1 MDYIIDE
8 LFTKGFRPETRKE
21 TSFIDELKDDGF
33 VYFDKQSNLF
43 KMKEGIKKTE
53 TTDDIT
59 LSVISKINYIGLF
72 PNVDNYTSSLM
83 PVRNKHIMIE
93 FLGNTEN
100 AIDKVAVI
108 LKGLKLGQV
117 FSLTALGYGKNSTN
131 EGYKLEVPEELEG
144 LMYKGN
150 RVCYMTTGL
159 EKNGKEK
166 DTKLIDFVG
175 VRPTKTLF
183 RLGISTSFGVFYDLG
198 EFEKA
203 GKTKV
208 IDKALLK

>member
-21 TSFIDELKDDGF
+21 NNFIEDLKDDGF
-33 VYFDKQSNLF
+33 VFYEKQSGLY

-59 LSVISKINYIGLF
+59 LSVVPKINYVGLF
-72 PNVDNYTSSLM
+72 PNVDNYNSSLLS
-83 PVRNKHIMIE
+83 VRTKHIMIE

-100 AIDKVAVI
+100 AVDQIPNI
-108 LKGLKLGQV
+108 LKGLKLGSV
-117 FSLTALGYGKNSTN
+117 FALTALGYGMNSTN
-131 EGYKLEVPEELEG
+131 EGYKFEVPEELAP

-159 EKNGKEK
+159 NKNAKER

-183 RLGISTSFGVFYDLG
+183 RLGISTSFGVFYDLN
-198 EFEKA
+198 EFERA

>member
-1 MDYIIDE
+1 MDYILDK
-8 LFTKGFRPETRKE
+8 LFEQGFRPETRKE
-21 TSFIDELKDDGF
+21 TNFIDELKDEGYVF
-33 VYFDKQSNLF
+33 YDKQTNLF
-43 KMKEGIKKTE
+43 KIKDGIKRTE
-53 TTDDIT
+53 TTDEIT
-59 LSVISKINYIGLF
+59 LSVVPKINYIGLF
-72 PNVDNYTSSLM
+72 PNVDNYTSSLT

-93 FLGNTEN
+93 FLGSCEN
-100 AIDKVAVI
+100 GAERVEQI
-108 LKGLKLGQV
+108 LRGLKLGQV

-131 EGYKLEVPEELEG
+131 EGYQLEVPEELEPI
-144 LMYKGN
+144 MYRGN

-166 DTKLIDFVG
+166 DTKSIDFVG

-183 RLGISTSFGVFYDLG
+183 KLGISTSFGVFYDMN
-198 EFEKA
+198 EFRQA

>member
-8 LFTKGFRPETRKE
+8 LFSKGFRPETRKE
-21 TSFIDELKDDGF
+21 TNFIDELKDEGF
-33 VYFDKQSNLF
+33 VFFDKQTNLF
-43 KMKEGIKKTE
+43 KIKDGIKKTE

-59 LSVISKINYIGLF
+59 LSVIPKINYVGLF
-72 PNVDNYTSSLM
+72 PNVDNYTSSLT

-93 FLGNTEN
+93 FLGSSEN
-100 AIDKVAVI
+100 SIDRLPQV

-117 FSLTALGYGKNSTN
+117 FSLTALGYGNNGTN

-144 LMYKGN
+144 IMYKGN
-150 RVCYMTTGL
+150 RICYMTTGL
-159 EKNGKEK
+159 EKNGKER
-166 DTKLIDFVG
+166 DTKMIDFVG

-183 RLGISTSFGVFYDLG
+183 RLGISTSFGVFYDMD
-198 EFEKA
+198 EFEKI

>member
-8 LFTKGFRPETRKE
+8 LFGKGFKPETRRE
-21 TSFIDELKDDGF
+21 ANFVDELKNDGF
-33 VYFDKQSNLF
+33 VFFDKQTNLF
-43 KMKEGIKKTE
+43 KMKDGIKKTE
-53 TTDDIT
+53 NTDEIV
-59 LSVISKINYIGLF
+59 LSVVPKINYIGLF
-72 PNVDNYTSSLM
+72 PNVDNYTSSLL

-93 FLGNTEN
+93 FLGNIEDASTR
-100 AIDKVAVI
+100 VAEI
-108 LKGLKLGQV
+108 LRGFKLGQV

-131 EGYKLEVPEELEG
+131 EGYKLEVPEELES

-150 RVCYMTTGL
+150 RICYMTTGL
-159 EKNGKEK
+159 ERNGKER
-166 DTKLIDFVG
+166 DTKNIDFVG

-183 RLGISTSFGVFYDLG
+183 RIGISTSFGVFYDMA

-203 GKTKV
+203 GNTKV